1 MGRPQYVHVIDTG
14 KVRITRESHPSWRGK
29 HNSTKA
35 KILLQLYSVWSR
47 GDHDGLCLSELVT
60 LTGTSPL
67 SLQTLLPRWTQWAYT
82 QRSAKIHNNKEAG
95 SFARFEYQ
103 NQNANNLSLRFN
115 YHEYKIKQKERQANG
130 YLRSSHGLYT
140 RVSTV

>member
-82 QRSAKIHNNKEAG
+82 QRSAKIHNNKPVFSYTIAPRGRKFCEVRIPESKRQQFVAEIQLSRVQNKTKREA
-95 SFARFEYQ
+95 S
-103 NQNANNLSLRFN
+103 
-115 YHEYKIKQKERQANG
+115 
-130 YLRSSHGLYT
+130 
-140 RVSTV
+140 